1 MTKKKS
7 NLLKEDLKSS
17 SDYLKNLTN
26 KSSISSKG
34 ENLWNVKDVVSFAE
48 SKLDIKLDQWQKEY
62 INTEGNVCVRAGR
75 QSGKSFAQSLRIALF
90 ALLNPNTQTLIIGAV
105 DRQSVELFEKVKA
118 HIQILG
124 RHTIRGRPT
133 LHKIEL
139 SNKSKIIALPAGR
152 TGYGLRNYTI
162 HKLVV
167 DEAHYVPEEVYTAV
181 RPMLATTGGSMDLL
195 STPRGSSGFFYEC
208 FKDKDFTKFH
218 TTSEECERI
227 DKDFLK
233 GEKRRMTK
241 LQYAQEYLAVFLDN
255 LQTFFPEKLITSCT
269 RSGSHTLFSFS
280 PEREYYLGIDIARYG
295 GDENSFVIVELIE
308 DKVHCLSVETTER
321 VSIAE
326 TIRKIKALN
335 QQWRFNKIY
344 IDDGGMGGAVFDVM
358 IEEGEMRRKLIGINN
373 ASRSINADKSK
384 GKKLLKEDLYGNLKR
399 LMEQKLIT
407 LPKDMNLKRSLMSIQ
422 FEYPEEENAR
432 QNVRIY
438 GKYSHITE
446 GLIRACWS
454 VKTKGLKLYVY

>member
-7 NLLKEDLKSS
+7 NSLKKDLDIS
-17 SDYLKNLTN
+17 SDYLGSLTK
-26 KSSISSKG
+26 KSSTLSKE
-34 ENLWNVKDVVSFAE
+34 ENLWNAKDVVGFAE
-48 SKLDIKLDQWQKEY
+48 KRLELKLDQWQKDY

-75 QSGKSFAQSLRIALF
+75 QSGKSFAQSLRIAIF

-118 HIQILG
+118 HIQKLG
-124 RHTIRGRPT
+124 KHMVVGRPT
-133 LHKIEL
+133 MHKIEL
-139 SNKSKIIALPAGR
+139 KNKSKIIALPAGR

-227 DKDFLK
+227 DKEFLK

-269 RSGSHTLFSFS
+269 RSGSHPSLSL

-295 GDENSFVIVELIE
+295 GDENSFVIVELID
-308 DKVHCLSVETTER
+308 DKLHCLSVETTER

-326 TIRKIKALN
+326 TIRKIKTLN
-335 QQWRFNKIY
+335 QKWKFNKIY

-358 IEEGEMRRKLIGINN
+358 IEDSDMKRKLIGINN

-407 LPKDMNLKRSLMSIQ
+407 LPDDLNLKRSMMSIQ

-446 GLIRACWS
+446 GLIRACWC

>member
-1 MTKKKS
+1 MPKKS
-7 NLLKEDLKSS
+7 NSLKKDLDMP
-17 SDYLKNLTN
+17 SDYLKNLTK
-26 KSSISSKG
+26 KSNISSKE
-34 ENLWNVKDVVSFAE
+34 ENLWNAKDVINYAE
-48 SKLDIKLDQWQKEY
+48 RKIGIELDQWQKDY

-105 DRQSVELFEKVKA
+105 DRQSVELFEKVKS
-118 HIQILG
+118 HIQVLG
-124 RHTIRGRPT
+124 KHMVVGRPT
-133 LHKIEL
+133 MHKMAL
-139 SNKSKIIALPAGR
+139 KNKSKIIALPAGR

-208 FKDKDFTKFH
+208 FKDKDFNKFH
-218 TTSEECERI
+218 TTSEECGRI

-255 LQTFFPEKLITSCT
+255 LQTFFPEKLITNCT
-269 RSGSHTLFSFS
+269 RPSSQNPFSFS
-280 PEREYYLGIDIARYG
+280 LGREYYLGIDIARYG
-295 GDENSFVIVELIE
+295 GDENSFVIVELNGDNLIC
-308 DKVHCLSVETTER
+308 VSVETTER
-321 VSIAE
+321 VSIAD
-326 TIRKIKALN
+326 TIKKIQHLN
-335 QQWRFNKIY
+335 DQWKFTKIY

-358 IEEGEMRRKLIGINN
+358 IEDFEMKRKLIGINN

-399 LMEQKLIT
+399 LMEQRLIS
-407 LPKDMNLKRSLMSIQ
+407 LPEDMDLKRSLMSIQ

-432 QNVRIY
+432 QNVKIY

-446 GLIRACWS
+446 GLIRACWC